1 MSIFAAIFL
10 IFLSFAGGYCLSGML
25 GAGTT
30 EDLRRE
36 VQWLNSEIK
45 SLREKNKKLRFENK
59 RLENE
64 NNAIYLVKREKSK
77 V

>member
-1 MSIFAAIFL
+1 VNLILAIGLIWLAFAA
-10 IFLSFAGGYCLSGML
+10 GYCLSGML

-36 VQWLNSEIK
+36 VQWLNSEIQ
-45 SLREKNKKLRFENK
+45 SLRERNKKLARENK
-59 RLENE
+59 KLQREND
-64 NNAIYLVKREKSK
+64 AIHLVYKEESK

>member
-1 MSIFAAIFL
+1 MNLILAIGLIWLAFAA
-10 IFLSFAGGYCLSGML
+10 GYCLSGML

-36 VQWLNSEIK
+36 VSYLEEIQRNQRRIIELK
-45 SLREKNKKLRFENK
+45 DEQIAE
-59 RLENE
+59 LEAE
-64 NNAIYLVKREKSK
+64 NNAIYLVKREKSE

>member
-1 MSIFAAIFL
+1 MNLLLAIGLIWLAFAA
-10 IFLSFAGGYCLSGML
+10 GYCLSGML

-36 VQWLNSEIK
+36 VQWLNSEIQ
-45 SLREKNKKLRFENK
+45 SLRERNKKLAFENK
-59 RLENE
+59 RLQRE
-64 NNAIYLVKREKSK
+64 NNAIYLVHKDKSK

>member
-1 MSIFAAIFL
+1 MNLLLAIGLIWLAFAA
-10 IFLSFAGGYCLSGML
+10 GYCLSGML

-36 VQWLNSEIK
+36 VSYLEEIQRNQRRIIELK
-45 SLREKNKKLRFENK
+45 DEQIAE
-59 RLENE
+59 LEAE
-64 NNAIYLVKREKSK
+64 NNAIYLVHKEKSK

>member
-1 MSIFAAIFL
+1 MSLFTAIFL

-36 VQWLNSEIK
+36 VSYLEEIQRNQRRIIELK
-45 SLREKNKKLRFENK
+45 DEQIAE
-59 RLENE
+59 LEAE
-64 NNAIYLVKREKSK
+64 NNAIYLVHKENSK